1 MTRWLTAGLL
11 ASLLALVACSDSTND
26 GVGGSTATGGAGGIG
41 GSGGG
46 HGGTGTGGTGGQATG
61 GGGGSTGGSGG
72 GTPVTAEALLA
83 LTAACNALPGVTPF
97 ATDEGEPNTV
107 SICSLQGALFWQ
119 ADLDI
124 DCDGG
129 QTQTCQNDPAYQP
142 DTSFPDSQGNP
153 LDASALPFVVIP
165 LPSNGFD
172 YTQHQIDGGSVFAV
186 IYNGQLEYGIFGDQG
201 PEGIIGEASYA
212 MAVLLGID
220 PDPVTGGAD
229 SGATYIVF
237 EGPSGAV
244 SANEDHAQAV
254 AIGQAR
260 AAELLQNN

>member
-1 MTRWLTAGLL
+1 MTHSLKVGLL
-11 ASLLALVACSDSTND
+11 ASLLALAACSDSTTD
-26 GVGGSTATGGAGGIG
+26 GVGGNSATGGTGAVG

-46 HGGTGTGGTGGQATG
+46 PGGTGPGGTGGHATG
-61 GGGGSTGGSGG
+61 GGGAGG
-72 GTPVTAEALLA
+72 GTPVSAEALLA
-83 LTAACNALPGVTPF
+83 LTASCNALPGVTPF

-107 SICSLQGALFWQ
+107 SICGLQGALFWQ
-119 ADLDI
+119 ADLDV

-153 LDASALPFVVIP
+153 LDAATLPFVVIP
-165 LPSNGFD
+165 LPSHGFD
-172 YTQHQIDGGSVFAV
+172 SNQHQIQGGSVFAV
-186 IYNGQLEYGIFGDQG
+186 IYDGQLEYGIFGDEG

-220 PDPVTGGAD
+220 PDPVSGGAD

-237 EGPSGAV
+237 TGSSAVV
-244 SANEDHAQAV
+244 SANEDHAEAV

-260 AAELLQNN
+260 AAELLQSN